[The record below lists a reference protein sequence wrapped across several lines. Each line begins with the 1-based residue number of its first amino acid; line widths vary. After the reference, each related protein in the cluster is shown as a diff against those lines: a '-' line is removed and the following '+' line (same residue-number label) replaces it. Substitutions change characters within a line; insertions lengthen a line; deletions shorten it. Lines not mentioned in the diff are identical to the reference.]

1 MRIEAFLGPGG
12 AILHVL
18 GGPASALPRVA
29 RRDLEQAWEQAGTH
43 PQAAPPRQFR
53 MPTRA
58 GDPVDLV
65 LHDPDAAS
73 WAAAVERSVGLGTA
87 HGVSVCLRL
96 LALIALM
103 AEAGWARDWFE
114 LRRDGARIRPELL
127 HAAALA
133 PLTEA
138 GGFDEAALGALLPE
152 RAARD
157 ARI

>member
-1 MRIEAFLGPGG
+1 LRIEAFLAPGG
-12 AILHVL
+12 EILHVL
-18 GGPASALPRVA
+18 GAPASALPRVA
-29 RRDLEQAWEQAGTH
+29 KRDLEQAWEHAGAS
-43 PQAAPPRQFR
+43 PVAAPPRQFR
-53 MPTRA
+53 MPTRNGA
-58 GDPVDLV
+58 PVDLV
-65 LHDPDAAS
+65 LRDPDAAA
-73 WAAAVERSVGLGTA
+73 WAAAIERSIGLSTA

-96 LALIALM
+96 LALVALM
-103 AEAGWARDWFE
+103 AQSAWARDWFE

-133 PLTEA
+133 PLTEE